1 MPGANCSVFGCESSR
16 KHTRVGIFR
25 IPSGKDEVST
35 TRREAW
41 LKMITRVELWTKVY
55 VVRLI
60 QVSCMFARSISKLK
74 RLIVVSALIYF
85 FVQAMSKT
93 VGKTGEN
100 LRTLNRRPIAMN
112 SFVFEFFCEFR
123 PI

>member
-1 MPGANCSVFGCESSR
+1 
-16 KHTRVGIFR
+16 
-25 IPSGKDEVST
+25 
-35 TRREAW
+35 
-41 LKMITRVELWTKVY
+41 
-55 VVRLI
+55 
-60 QVSCMFARSISKLK
+60 MFARSTSILK

-112 SFVFEFFCEFR
+112 FFVFEFFCEFR